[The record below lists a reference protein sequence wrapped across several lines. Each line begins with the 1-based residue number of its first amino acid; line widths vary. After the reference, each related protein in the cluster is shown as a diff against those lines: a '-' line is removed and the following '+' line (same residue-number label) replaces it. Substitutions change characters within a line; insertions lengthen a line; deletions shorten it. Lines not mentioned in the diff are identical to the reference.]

1 MQLAGVHHDRVAGAG
16 VDLSDRA
23 PRPMSADI
31 DQTDAE
37 LVVRVP
43 RESLAGHERHR
54 LDAGYRGSM
63 SANTVES
70 RRDLALL
77 SHANLPQRD
86 LGRGRNLRENSRR
99 QAAHDAPK
107 TTKFK
112 LGRGGFSLRF
122 RRARL

>member
-1 MQLAGVHHDRVAGAG
+1 VQLAGVHHDRVAGAG
-16 VDLSDRA
+16 VDLSDGA

-43 RESLAGHERHR
+43 GKGLAGDERHR

-63 SANTVES
+63 SANMVRS

-77 SHANLPQRD
+77 SHADFPQRD
-86 LGRGRNLRENSRR
+86 LGRGRNGRDNSRR
-99 QAAHDAPK
+99 QAVHDAPK
-107 TTKFK
+107 TAKFK

-122 RRARL
+122 RRTRL

>member
-1 MQLAGVHHDRVAGAG
+1 MQLAGVRHDRVAGAG
-16 VDLSDRA
+16 VDLSDGA

-43 RESLAGHERHR
+43 GESLAGHQRHR
-54 LDAGYRGSM
+54 LDAGYDGSM

-70 RRDLALL
+70 RRDPTLL
-77 SHANLPQRD
+77 SHANLPRRE
-86 LGRGRNLRENSRR
+86 LGRGGDLRENLRR
-99 QAAHDAPK
+99 RAAHDAPK
-107 TTKFK
+107 TAKLK